1 MVVKQ
6 KMDQKIILIN
16 LPPSTNY
23 NYRSAGSIYPAT
35 GILVIGT
42 ILKSQGLTVQVI
54 DGTVKNDYIN
64 RTLDSIDNGV
74 VLVGFSVMTSQVPLA
89 FDLSK
94 LIKAK
99 HPDIQIVWGGIHPTL
114 FPEQTLRNPNIDL
127 VVTGEGSKTIR
138 HLVDYINGRTSLA
151 QVRGIGFKDAFGNVV
166 LNEQSEPDDISD
178 LPHIDY
184 SILDNIEFYLNSKS
198 VYQREITTNN
208 NGNLAVIPVLTGLG
222 CCYKCQFCIN
232 VILNRRYRYRTAT
245 SIVDEIKKL
254 MKVYGANTFIF
265 YDEDFF
271 INKKRLLEFLDL
283 VERENLKFLWRAW
296 ARVDYFNNKYIDR
309 DLVLRLERCGLR
321 SMVMGGESGSQKVLD
336 IIKKGIKVG
345 NILHSAIMLEGTM
358 ITPRYSF
365 IIGLEGEEKDDTK
378 KTYKLCADLIDAN
391 QQVDIAG
398 PFIFRYYPGSP
409 IFDSI
414 VKNYN
419 IEIPQKVEDWKSY
432 LSGEGYLKIDEMP
445 WVWNGCIETATILN
459 KEMFIFAM
467 LKNIDNSVSKLVK
480 MVIMWRMRNFYIRVP
495 VELHAYE
502 LMKWS
507 HNKYLRIF
515 NNN

>member
-1 MVVKQ
+1 
-6 KMDQKIILIN
+6 MDQKVILIN

-42 ILKSQGLTVQVI
+42 ILKSQGLKVQII
-54 DGTVKNDYIN
+54 DGTVKSDYVK
-64 RTLDSIDNGV
+64 RTLDSIENSTV
-74 VLVGFSVMTSQVPLA
+74 MIGFSVMTSQVPLA

-99 HPDIQIVWGGIHPTL
+99 HPDIQIVWGGIHPIL
-114 FPEQTLRNPNIDL
+114 FPEQTLRNHNIDI
-127 VVTGEGSKTIR
+127 VVTGEGYHAI
-138 HLVDYINGRTSLA
+138 LYLIDYLNGKLELH
-151 QVRGIGFKDAFGNVV
+151 QVKGIGFKDGLGNVL
-166 LNEQSEPDDISD
+166 LNEQSEPDDIST

-184 SILDNIEFYLNSKS
+184 SILDNIEFYLSSKS

-208 NGNLAVIPVLTGLG
+208 NGNLAVMPVLTGLG

-245 SIVDEIKKL
+245 SIVEEIKKL

-309 DLVLRLERCGLR
+309 DLVLRLEKCGLR
-321 SMVMGGESGSQKVLD
+321 SIVMGGESGSQKVLD
-336 IIKKGIKVG
+336 IIKKGIKVE
-345 NILHSAIMLEGTM
+345 NILHSAKMLEGTM

-378 KTYKLCADLIDAN
+378 ETYKLCADLIDAN

-419 IEIPQKVEDWKSY
+419 IEIPQKVEDWDSY

-459 KEMFIFAM
+459 KEMDVFAV
-467 LKNIDNSVSKLVK
+467 LRNIDNFISKLVK
-480 MVIMWRMRNFYIRVP
+480 RIIMWRIRNLFIKVP